1 VKNGRQKSCL
11 SSKIAHGS
19 LSIQDAAKEY
29 GAAEFFK
36 EKGRFFQ

>member
-1 VKNGRQKSCL
+1 MGDKKVASLQ
-11 SSKIAHGS
+11 KIAHGS

-36 EKGRFFQ
+36 EKGRFFL